1 MKYEVGLWREIDLVF
16 EIEADSEEEAIE
28 KAEKEFDEKLI
39 HGSEMNEGA
48 YPTCELLEEEEY
60 EEN

>member
-1 MKYEVGLWREIDLVF
+1 MKYEITLWREIDLNF

-28 KAEKEFDEKLI
+28 KAQEEFDGKLI

-48 YPTCELLEEEEY
+48 YPICELLEEEE
-60 EEN
+60 E